1 MQNGNVGTLNRK
13 DLTMFLEDAAELFPD
28 PMDEDEIQDLLAD
41 PWLDDTDREALETIM
56 ENL

>member
-1 MQNGNVGTLNRK
+1 
-13 DLTMFLEDAAELFPD
+13 MFLEDAAELFPD

>member
-41 PWLDDTDREALETIM
+41 PWLDDQDREALETLLDNI
-56 ENL
+56 

>member
-13 DLTMFLEDAAELFPD
+13 DLTMFLEEAAEMFPED
-28 PMDEDEIQDLLAD
+28 MCEDEIEDLLAD